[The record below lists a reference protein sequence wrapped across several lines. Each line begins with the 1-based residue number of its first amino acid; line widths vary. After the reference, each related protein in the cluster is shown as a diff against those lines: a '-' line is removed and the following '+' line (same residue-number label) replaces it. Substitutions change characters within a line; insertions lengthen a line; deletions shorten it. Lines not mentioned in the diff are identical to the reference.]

1 MRPASTNA
9 RRAAPKGVAR
19 LSQLTGQPARAIDP
33 QFGTE
38 GPRAMAVIDE
48 AWCIGCTLCL
58 DACPTDAILGIH
70 KRMHTVIE
78 AHCTGCELCIPV
90 CPVDCISLEV
100 ATPGKSGWQ
109 AWSQAQADAARSR
122 YEAHRR
128 RHDKDEPARGRAA
141 RGRRARPQTR
151 YRRSGA
157 GARACCRRV
166 TQRSQGTPMTL
177 DTLLLFMIASVAL
190 AITPGPTMLLAMSNG
205 IAGGMRAAVW
215 GIAGASLGAAILIA
229 VVALGLGSLL
239 AASEGLFN
247 AIRVA
252 GVAYLVWLG
261 VKMWRS
267 QPIDI
272 HAALAASP
280 ADVLRGR
287 TAFLRSLTVAL
298 SNPKTLLFFAA
309 FLPQFVTTTSPQI
322 QQYVVLGTI
331 FIGIDTCV
339 MLGYA
344 AAGTQAV
351 RWLSRRSLRMVNRG
365 CAAGMWL
372 LAATL
377 AVWRRPGA

>member
-1 MRPASTNA
+1 
-9 RRAAPKGVAR
+9 
-19 LSQLTGQPARAIDP
+19 
-33 QFGTE
+33 
-38 GPRAMAVIDE
+38 
-48 AWCIGCTLCL
+48 
-58 DACPTDAILGIH
+58 
-70 KRMHTVIE
+70 
-78 AHCTGCELCIPV
+78 
-90 CPVDCISLEV
+90 
-100 ATPGKSGWQ
+100 
-109 AWSQAQADAARSR
+109 
-122 YEAHRR
+122 
-128 RHDKDEPARGRAA
+128 
-141 RGRRARPQTR
+141 
-151 YRRSGA
+151 
-157 GARACCRRV
+157 
-166 TQRSQGTPMTL
+166 MTL
-177 DTLLLFMIASVAL
+177 DTLLLYLVASVAL

-205 IAGGMRAAVW
+205 IAGGMRAAAW
-215 GIAGASLGAAILIA
+215 GIGGASLGAAFLIA

-247 AIRVA
+247 AIRAA

-261 VKMWRS
+261 IKMWRS

-272 HAALAASP
+272 RAALAASP
-280 ADVLRGR
+280 ADVLRPR

-309 FLPQFVTTTSPQI
+309 FLPQFVTSATPQLP
-322 QQYVVLGTI
+322 QYLLLGAV

-351 RWLSRRSLRMVNRG
+351 RWLSRRSLRMINRG

>member
-1 MRPASTNA
+1 
-9 RRAAPKGVAR
+9 
-19 LSQLTGQPARAIDP
+19 
-33 QFGTE
+33 
-38 GPRAMAVIDE
+38 
-48 AWCIGCTLCL
+48 
-58 DACPTDAILGIH
+58 
-70 KRMHTVIE
+70 
-78 AHCTGCELCIPV
+78 
-90 CPVDCISLEV
+90 
-100 ATPGKSGWQ
+100 
-109 AWSQAQADAARSR
+109 
-122 YEAHRR
+122 
-128 RHDKDEPARGRAA
+128 
-141 RGRRARPQTR
+141 
-151 YRRSGA
+151 
-157 GARACCRRV
+157 
-166 TQRSQGTPMTL
+166 MTL
-177 DTLLLFMIASVAL
+177 DTLLLYTIASIAL

-215 GIAGASLGAAILIA
+215 GIAGASVGAAVLII

-239 AASEGLFN
+239 AASEALFN

-267 QPIDI
+267 QPVDI
-272 HAALAASP
+272 HAALAAAP
-280 ADVLRGR
+280 ADVLRPR
-287 TAFLRSLTVAL
+287 SAFLRSLTVAL

-309 FLPQFVTTTSPQI
+309 FLPQFVATTSPQI
-322 QQYVVLGTI
+322 PQYLVLGTV

-377 AVWRRPGA
+377 ALWRRPGA